1 MQSILY
7 DNQVGKMDTSLIF
20 PWGSA
25 VSMVSVSDK
34 IQSFARKD
42 QLPASVLW
50 KGSRKGILFFFS
62 FPASAPREVTCPPAS
77 RIGNWPTLST
87 ELDHV
92 GTEEEKLHSI
102 PVPPSSFLGWPDGL
116 SFKIWEAGTSVN
128 SDFSS
133 WKSTFS
139 EFHLATIL
147 KERGKIV
154 PWGRRSKARLYWGWD
169 LNRVSKIW
177 ACLRFVLR

>member
-42 QLPASVLW
+42 RLPASVPW
-50 KGSRKGILFFFS
+50 KGSRKGILFFFF

-77 RIGNWPTLST
+77 RI
-87 ELDHV
+87 
-92 GTEEEKLHSI
+92 
-102 PVPPSSFLGWPDGL
+102 
-116 SFKIWEAGTSVN
+116 VN
-128 SDFSS
+128 
-133 WKSTFS
+133 
-139 EFHLATIL
+139 
-147 KERGKIV
+147 
-154 PWGRRSKARLYWGWD
+154 
-169 LNRVSKIW
+169 
-177 ACLRFVLR
+177 